1 MLSIPSST
9 ERNETIGALYKH
21 DEVEKERVHCGDI
34 DIDLDLDVDVDL
46 SINRSCCDMC
56 IVGDIPYTTSLCLY
70 SPFHENMRQS
80 RGGRRTNF

>member
-34 DIDLDLDVDVDL
+34 DIDVDL

-56 IVGDIPYTTSLCLY
+56 IVGNIPYTTSL
-70 SPFHENMRQS
+70 
-80 RGGRRTNF
+80 